1 MSFLESYNKTCR
13 NYDKTRV
20 PIGLEILRSCLIRSG
35 LPLSQLRLLDAG
47 CGTGS
52 YSRALIKCVKQIA
65 AVDMCSGMIEVARRK
80 LEQYRQEK
88 RITFHQANINA
99 LPYKSETFDAVMMNQ
114 VLHHTESEQNGNYP
128 NHCRILQEIHRVL
141 RSKGILIINTCSQ
154 EQISNSYW
162 YYNLIPETSKAFR
175 LRFMP
180 LDRLTKMLCD
190 CGFSNH
196 DSVVPLEYVFQGNA
210 YFDPLGPLKKEWRDG
225 DSIFAL
231 ASDQELENACNKI
244 LKMRSKG
251 TLSHFLK
258 EHDRQR
264 ESLGQVTFILAS
276 RD

>member
-1 MSFLESYNKTCR
+1 MSLYESYNKTCR

-20 PIGLEILRSCLIRSG
+20 PIGLEILHSCLIRSG

-88 RITFHQANINA
+88 RITFHQANIKA
-99 LPYKSETFDAVMMNQ
+99 LPFKSETFDAVLINQ
-114 VLHHTESEQNGNYP
+114 VLHHTENTQSGDYP
-128 NHCRILQEIHRVL
+128 NHRHILQEFHHVL
-141 RSKGILIINTCSQ
+141 RSKGVLIINTCSQ
-154 EQISNSYW
+154 EQLSHSYW
-162 YYNLIPETSKAFR
+162 YYNLIPETAKAFR
-175 LRFMP
+175 LGFMP

-190 CGFSNH
+190 CGFTNH
-196 DSVVPLEYVFQGNA
+196 DSIVPLDSVFQGDA

-231 ASDQELENACNKI
+231 ASDQELKTAYSKVRE
-244 LKMRSKG
+244 MSSKG
-251 TLSHFLK
+251 ILSLFLK
-258 EHDRQR
+258 EHDRR
-264 ESLGQVTFILAS
+264 RGSLGQGTFILAS
-276 RD
+276 RN